1 MSKTTYIILGIVAV
15 LAVIAAIYFYNKS
28 KQTTVV
34 VVPPTQQQNPQ
45 QQGIFNLINGIGQVL
60 QNVNWQS
67 IFGGNKTQTGN
78 RTYQGACPEGQTFN
92 TTTGQC
98 Q

>member
-1 MSKTTYIILGIVAV
+1 MSKTAYIILGIVAI
-15 LAVIAAIYFYNKS
+15 LAVVLAIYFYNKS

-34 VVPPTQQQNPQ
+34 VVPPQNQGSQQ

-67 IFGGNKTQTGN
+67 IFGGNKAPV
-78 RTYQGACPEGQTFN
+78 YSGACPEGQTFN
-92 TTTGQC
+92 TATGTC
-98 Q
+98 S